1 MEDNLD
7 KKDLCLVCF
16 DEFDEVKPKCINL
29 VECECK
35 FSIHG
40 ECWMNWMN
48 FKYSILECPICHK
61 YIEESLDEG
70 NPENLDE
77 NQIGEGN
84 QLVDEMQ
91 QFEFDI
97 DIQDNRSWKLRFLF
111 NVAKLFILI
120 QLFFFVL
127 WIFS

>member
-16 DEFDEVKPKCINL
+16 DEFDEIKPKSINL

-35 FSIHG
+35 FNIHG

-48 FKYSILECPICHK
+48 FKHSILECPICHK
-61 YIEESLDEG
+61 YIEDNLDEG
-70 NPENLDE
+70 NPENLEE

-84 QLVDEMQ
+84 QLIDELQ

-97 DIQDNRSWKLRFLF
+97 DIQNDRSWKLRFLF

-120 QLFFFVL
+120 HLFFFVL